1 MNTTG
6 CCGRC
11 VRRGGG
17 GQEGPG
23 ESSCAPRP
31 PHRSRH
37 LNAHSERHINEFART
52 PYGGA
57 TSLSLRGRHTEA
69 PHQ

>member
-11 VRRGGG
+11 VRRCGG

-31 PHRSRH
+31 QHRSTH
-37 LNAHSERHINEFART
+37 LNAHSERHAIRRSHIIEFAQT

-57 TSLSLRGRHTEA
+57 TSMS
-69 PHQ
+69 